1 MDDQRKA
8 VRLMQDYISEHI
20 SEDITIADLA
30 LYSLSDNGKGISKEG
45 DILDIAVNMDI
56 IEKSGSW
63 FSYNGARIGQGRE
76 NVKLL
81 LIYTKFACLLSLIML
96 KF

>member
-30 LYSLSDNGKGISKEG
+30 HYSLSDNGKGKESERYEWDESNPRIQLEPRGDRGYIELVPVKSK
-45 DILDIAVNMDI
+45 
-56 IEKSGSW
+56 
-63 FSYNGARIGQGRE
+63 
-76 NVKLL
+76 
-81 LIYTKFACLLSLIML
+81 
-96 KF
+96 